1 MRAQLR
7 TVPSCLFC
15 TRVHAVSFWLYRCT
29 SSISNLLAMSL
40 PLQCV
45 RVVARENV
53 NLLELAVY
61 VARTHCTIASIPR
74 RTVLETT
81 CEP

>member
-15 TRVHAVSFWLYRCT
+15 TRVHAASFWLYRCT
-29 SSISNLLAMSL
+29 SSISNLVAMSL

-45 RVVARENV
+45 RACRGARNV

-61 VARTHCTIASIPR
+61 LMDTWMGHVT
-74 RTVLETT
+74 
-81 CEP
+81 